1 MSQYSIQLILVYL
14 SAALIA
20 VPLAKRLGLGSVLGY
35 LIAGIIIGPYC
46 LDFAGEAH
54 SILHA
59 AEFGVV
65 MMLFMIGIELEPHML
80 WSMRA
85 SILGLGGIQVIG
97 SALAIGLLAFLFFA
111 LSWQQAIVIGLM
123 LSLSSTA
130 IILQSLREN
139 GLTRTPIGYNAFS
152 VLLFQDI
159 AVIPMLAFFPLL
171 VAQQKSGEVENITSS
186 ALAIVAI
193 ILSIILSGMYLVKPF
208 FRWLAHTRLRELFTT
223 ASLVLV
229 VGVSYLMDLVGIS
242 PALGAFLAG
251 VLFAESEFRH
261 EIETAIEPFKSL
273 IMGVFFVAVGAAMQF
288 SVVLENP
295 FWVISSVLILVLVKA
310 GVLGLIASLFKFPLP
325 LSWSF
330 MLTLPQGG
338 EFAFVLA
345 TYALSLGLLTQVN
358 FELIN
363 IIVALSMLI
372 TPLLLTLDVRIIQ
385 PHFRERVETEKK
397 DAPSDAPL
405 QESPSNPVIIAG
417 FGRFGQV
424 VGRFL
429 KYNGIDLTLLDLD
442 PNLIQ
447 VSEKAGF
454 KVYYGDATRRDL
466 LHAAGADAA
475 SVLKHFPHLHIIVR
489 AVDRLHAYELSNR
502 EVAYFS
508 IETFGSALDLG
519 AEVMVNLGYH
529 RYHATKNAQLFEHH
543 DKKHLKEMAKLWHDE
558 KAYFMLH
565 REKSR

>member
-186 ALAIVAI
+186 ALAIVAM

-251 VLFAESEFRH
+251 VLLAESEFRH
-261 EIETAIEPFKSL
+261 EIETAIEPFK
-273 IMGVFFVAVGAAMQF
+273 
-288 SVVLENP
+288 
-295 FWVISSVLILVLVKA
+295 
-310 GVLGLIASLFKFPLP
+310 
-325 LSWSF
+325 
-330 MLTLPQGG
+330 
-338 EFAFVLA
+338 
-345 TYALSLGLLTQVN
+345 
-358 FELIN
+358 
-363 IIVALSMLI
+363 
-372 TPLLLTLDVRIIQ
+372 
-385 PHFRERVETEKK
+385 
-397 DAPSDAPL
+397 
-405 QESPSNPVIIAG
+405 
-417 FGRFGQV
+417 
-424 VGRFL
+424 
-429 KYNGIDLTLLDLD
+429 
-442 PNLIQ
+442 
-447 VSEKAGF
+447 
-454 KVYYGDATRRDL
+454 
-466 LHAAGADAA
+466 
-475 SVLKHFPHLHIIVR
+475 
-489 AVDRLHAYELSNR
+489 
-502 EVAYFS
+502 
-508 IETFGSALDLG
+508 
-519 AEVMVNLGYH
+519 
-529 RYHATKNAQLFEHH
+529 
-543 DKKHLKEMAKLWHDE
+543 
-558 KAYFMLH
+558 
-565 REKSR
+565 